1 MYKIMG
7 RTSSSNVQK
16 VLWCCAELG
25 IEYEREDAGMQFGK
39 VDTPEFFALNPNRRV
54 PVLIEGDF
62 VLWESNSIV
71 RYLAGKHDPDGKL
84 RPKDA
89 QTRASAQRWMDWQLS
104 VLGPQFTGLFHGLAR
119 TPPEKRDPDSI
130 AKSRDQT
137 EHNLGML
144 ETYLGRTAYVAG
156 DEFSYGDIPVGIYA
170 YRWYAFEG
178 IERKALPNFERWY
191 AALCDRP
198 AFREYVMVG
207 LS

>member
-1 MYKIMG
+1 MYRIMG

-25 IEYEREDAGMQFGK
+25 IAYEREDAGLQFGK
-39 VDTPEFFALNPNRRV
+39 VDTPEFFAMNPNRRV

-71 RYLAGKHDPDGKL
+71 RYLAGQHDPDGKL

-104 VLGPQFTGLFHGLAR
+104 TLGPQFTGLFHGLIR
-119 TPPEKRDPDSI
+119 TPPEKRDPEAI

-137 EHNLGML
+137 EQNLEIL
-144 ETYLGRTAYVAG
+144 DTQLGRTAYLAG
-156 DEFSYGDIPVGIYA
+156 DAFSYGDIPAGIYA
-170 YRWYAFEG
+170 YRWYGFEG
-178 IERKALPNFERWY
+178 IERKKLPNLERWY
-191 AALCDRP
+191 AALQERQP
-198 AFREYVMVG
+198 FRDHVMVG
-207 LS
+207 MG

>member
-62 VLWESNSIV
+62 VLWESNSIM

-84 RPKDA
+84 RPADP
-89 QTRASAQRWMDWQLS
+89 QVRASAQRWMDWQLS
-104 VLGPQFTGLFHGLAR
+104 ILGPQFTGLFHGLAR
-119 TPPEKRDPDSI
+119 TAPENRDADAI
-130 AKSRDQT
+130 AKSRDLT

-144 ETYLGRTAYVAG
+144 DTQLGKTEYIAG
-156 DEFSYGDIPVGIYA
+156 DALSYGDIPVGIYA
-170 YRWYAFEG
+170 YRWYLFEG
-178 IERKALPNFERWY
+178 IERKPLPNLERWY
-191 AALCDRP
+191 AALCERQHYRDH
-198 AFREYVMVG
+198 VMVG
-207 LS
+207 FG